1 MQTRTGFLGRWT
13 GLCISILLI
22 ARLLAP
28 TGLVRAQSPIPI
40 LAYYYIWF
48 NQQSWDRA
56 KTDYPILGRY
66 SSDDEAV
73 MRQHIQWAKAAGI
86 SGFIV
91 SWKDTIV
98 LTTRLET
105 LARVAAQENFKLS
118 IIYQGLDFDRDPLPV
133 DRVAED
139 LDYFIAHFASS
150 PVFDQFGKP
159 VVIWSGSWKF
169 TTDKIA
175 EVTGPRREQ
184 LLILASEKS
193 AEDYQLVAPYFDG
206 DAYYWSS
213 VNPETNTRYQT
224 RLNALADAVH
234 QNFGLWIAPA
244 APGFDA
250 RLVGGTSVVERKSG
264 DTLRTELGVA
274 MQSSPDA
281 VGVISWNEFSEN
293 THIEPSL
300 NYGRSSLEALANFNN
315 LPPPK
320 VADFDSS
327 EPARTIAGV
336 GTGGKLAALGGLVI
350 LFLVSILMLI
360 RRQHVALDSISQRK

>member
-1 MQTRTGFLGRWT
+1 MKTRTGLLGRWVS
-13 GLCISILLI
+13 LCVSVLLV

-28 TGLVRAQSPIPI
+28 TGQVQAQSPIPI

-86 SGFIV
+86 NGFIV
-91 SWKDTIV
+91 SWKDTVV
-98 LTTRLET
+98 LSMRLEK

-118 IIYQGLDFDRDPLPV
+118 IIYQGLDFNRDPLPV
-133 DRVAED
+133 DQVAED
-139 LDYFIAHFASS
+139 LDYFIQHFASA
-150 PVFDQFGKP
+150 PVFKQFGKP
-159 VVIWSGSWKF
+159 LVIWSGTWKF
-169 TTDKIA
+169 TADQIA

-193 AEDYQLVAPYFDG
+193 AEAYQRVAPYFDG

-213 VNPETNTRYQT
+213 VNPEVNTRYQT

-234 QNFGLWIAPA
+234 QDFGLWIAPA

-250 RLVGGTSVVERKSG
+250 RLVGGTSVVERRSG
-264 DTLRTELGVA
+264 DTLRTEMGVA
-274 MQSSPDA
+274 MQSAPDA

-300 NYGRSSLEALANFNN
+300 NYGRSSLEVLANFNN
-315 LPPPK
+315 LPPPRL
-320 VADFDSS
+320 AEFDLSV
-327 EPARTIAGV
+327 PAQTITGL
-336 GTGGKLAALGGLVI
+336 GTGGKFAALGGLMV
-350 LFLVSILMLI
+350 LFLVSVLVLI
-360 RRQHVALDSISQRK
+360 RRQHSALDPQSERQ